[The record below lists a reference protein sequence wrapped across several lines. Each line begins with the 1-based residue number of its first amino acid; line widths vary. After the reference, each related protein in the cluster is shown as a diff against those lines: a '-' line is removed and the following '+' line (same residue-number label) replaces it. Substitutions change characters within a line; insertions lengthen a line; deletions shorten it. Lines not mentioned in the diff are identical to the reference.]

1 MFVLRRIVGTGVF
14 TDDTQAIGFLS
25 GSIKTDVGEF
35 RALAGSPARS
45 DLAVAAQVY
54 TGPLLD
60 QFPSVAADFDQWL
73 ERARSDL
80 TNSAI
85 EMLVR
90 LSHMCFADGHV
101 ALGVSTAERMLA
113 LDPLRED
120 SHRALMLAYQQAGR
134 RADAIRQS
142 NICRDTLR
150 REWGANP
157 SPETEALIAQIRGE
171 DCAGET
177 RLVQWKR
184 RHRPTC
190 SPRRHPDRLGLL
202 CSPSEPSVPMQ
213 SQATSPRGS
222 STTSSF
228 SWRVCENRLSFPA
241 DLAAFI
247 VTGHS
252 TCVWSG
258 KN

>member
-1 MFVLRRIVGTGVF
+1 MSDIETTDRPPVFLTLFGGFRMQIGSRKAAAAPRKAEALLAYLSMQDGYSAPRDAIIDLLWTDRGVEQARHSLRQTMFVLRRIVGTGVF

-157 SPETEALIAQIRGE
+157 CR
-171 DCAGET
+171 
-177 RLVQWKR
+177 
-184 RHRPTC
+184 
-190 SPRRHPDRLGLL
+190 
-202 CSPSEPSVPMQ
+202 
-213 SQATSPRGS
+213 
-222 STTSSF
+222 
-228 SWRVCENRLSFPA
+228 
-241 DLAAFI
+241 
-247 VTGHS
+247 
-252 TCVWSG
+252 
-258 KN
+258 